1 MKAAVLREI
10 NKPLV
15 IEDVQV
21 DNPGPREVLVR
32 TAAAGICH
40 SDYHFMNGSYATDL
54 PSIMGHESAGVVE
67 KVGRD
72 VTYLKPG
79 DHVISCLSMFCG
91 CCPSC
96 VTGKPYGCEDIDSLQ
111 RTGSQTPRISQNG
124 AMMHQGYFLGSFAE
138 QMLLHENAL
147 VKIRKDM
154 PLDRA
159 ALIGCAV
166 TTGIGSVIHTSKV
179 EPGST
184 VAVIGCG
191 GIGLSAINGAAIAG
205 AGRIIAIDVV
215 ESKLALAKQFGATDG
230 VNASEVDVVEGIRD
244 MTDGGVDY
252 SFEAIGRKKTCE
264 QAYDMLRPGGTAC
277 VIGMVPE
284 GQKIEIDAASLIYD
298 RKIVGSNMGSNAF
311 RVDMPRFVD
320 FYLNGKLNLDALI
333 SKRVPLSQVNE
344 AYADMLT
351 GEVARSVIVFE

>member
-21 DNPGPREVLVR
+21 DNPGPKEVLVR
-32 TAAAGICH
+32 TAAAGVCH
-40 SDYHFMNGSYATDL
+40 SDYHFMNGSYATPL

-79 DHVISCLSMFCG
+79 DHVISCMSMFCG
-91 CCPSC
+91 SC
-96 VTGKPYGCEDIDSLQ
+96 SYCLTGKPYGCDNLDQMAREGRVTAEDQI
-111 RTGSQTPRISQNG
+111 I
-124 AMMHQGYFLGSFAE
+124 HQGYNLGSFAE
-138 QMLLHENAL
+138 QMLLHEHAL
-147 VKIRKDM
+147 VKIRPDM

-166 TTGIGSVIHTSKV
+166 TTGVGAVIHTAQV
-179 EPGST
+179 RPGST

-205 AGRIIAIDVV
+205 AVRIIAIDVLDD
-215 ESKLALAKQFGATDG
+215 KLELAKQFGATEG
-230 VNASEVDVVEGIRD
+230 INASQTDPVEAILEL
-244 MTDGGVDY
+244 TNGGVDY
-252 SFEAIGRKKTCE
+252 SFEALGRKETCE
-264 QAYDMLRPGGTAC
+264 QAFDMLRPSGTAC

-284 GQKIEIDAASLIYD
+284 GQKIEINAASLIYD
-298 RKIVGSNMGSNAF
+298 RRLIGSNMGSNAF
-311 RVDMPRFVD
+311 RLDMPLFVE
-320 FYLNGKLNLDALI
+320 YYMQGKLNLDLMV
-333 SKRVPLSQVNE
+333 SKRIRLDQVNE
-344 AYADMLT
+344 AYAEMLT
-351 GEVARSVIVFE
+351 GTVARSVIVFDD